1 LDSPGETNGPDI
13 VAKEDKMS
21 ARIIGGKELSAQI
34 RGELKERV
42 DRLKA
47 RGVTPGLGV
56 ILVGEDP
63 ASVSYVTSKAKGAEE
78 LGIHE
83 ETVRMPAEAS
93 EAEILTEVDRLNQD
107 ARFNGILVQLPLPK
121 HVGTDR
127 VINRISA
134 EKDVDGLHPI
144 NVGKLLRGESG
155 LLPCTPY
162 GVVEMLTRAGYS
174 PEGRHVVIC
183 GRSNLVGKPLAAM
196 LMQKK
201 KGANATVTVCH
212 TGTRDLAY
220 FTRQADILV
229 AAMGAPKIITAD
241 MIREGCVVIDV
252 GVNRVEDA
260 SRPKGFRLVGDC
272 DFDAM
277 MEKAAAI
284 TPVPGG
290 VGLMTVT
297 MLLANTVEAA
307 ERKAGL
313 GS

>member
-1 LDSPGETNGPDI
+1 
-13 VAKEDKMS
+13 MS

-155 LLPCTPY
+155 PLPCTPY

-229 AAMGAPKIITAD
+229 AAMGAPKVITAD

-313 GS
+313 GSLMRPGDPA